1 MGKIR
6 TAEEIKRDMIKVL
19 GTDFGSL
26 LFTLHNEIIWLTL
39 HWIEFKELY
48 GTKESRIEL
57 MNEVA
62 PFFFFTIQKVLR
74 ENLMLG
80 ISRITDPFKSS
91 GKKNASIRA
100 IPKFILDDGF
110 KEELEKDIQEI
121 IENATFCRDWRNR
134 WIAHLDYELAINNQN
149 AKPLKSATRKKLKII
164 IKKIQDFYNKVEF
177 KYFNSKTEF
186 KHLTSDKG
194 AISLLYTIENGQ
206 YFNKMRYEKKLS
218 GNWNSEP
225 YKSRI

>member
-1 MGKIR
+1 MGKTR
-6 TAEEIKRDMIKVL
+6 TAEEIKKDMIEVL
-19 GTDFGSL
+19 GTDFGSI
-26 LFTLHNEIIWLTL
+26 LFSLHNEIIWLTL
-39 HWIEFKELY
+39 RWIEFKELY

-80 ISRITDPFKSS
+80 ISRITDPPKSN

-100 IPKFILDDGF
+100 IQKFIQDDCF
-110 KEELEKDIQEI
+110 KEELEKDIQDI

-149 AKPLKSATRKKLKII
+149 AKPLESATRRKLKLII
-164 IKKIQDFYNKVEF
+164 GFTCSI
-177 KYFNSKTEF
+177 
-186 KHLTSDKG
+186 
-194 AISLLYTIENGQ
+194 
-206 YFNKMRYEKKLS
+206 
-218 GNWNSEP
+218 
-225 YKSRI
+225 

>member
-1 MGKIR
+1 MGKTR

-26 LFTLHNEIIWLTL
+26 LFALHNEIIWLTL
-39 HWIEFKELY
+39 RWIEFKELY
-48 GTKESRIEL
+48 GTKESRIEV

-62 PFFFFTIQKVLR
+62 PFFFFTIQRVLR

-80 ISRITDPFKSS
+80 ISRITDPPKSFK
-91 GKKNASIRA
+91 KKNASIKT
-100 IPKFILDDGF
+100 IPQFIEDDGF

-149 AKPLKSATRKKLKII
+149 AKPLESATREKLKLTIE
-164 IKKIQDFYNKVEF
+164 KVQNFYNKVEN
-177 KYFNSKTEF
+177 KYFKSTTAF
-186 KHLTSDKG
+186 KFLSSDKG
-194 AISLLYTIENGQ
+194 AISLLHAIENGK
-206 YFNKMRYEKKLS
+206 YYNKMKYEKKLK
-218 GNWNSEP
+218 GDWNGES
-225 YKSRI
+225 YISRI